1 MDASCIVHVFRRIK
15 RRRLFTLNISNV
27 QACIGGIFVTVTLV
41 ICFLNFE
48 LIRKQFEAQSAADV
62 NSWRLAHLSKACKKW
77 NNGGHSNLQPAF
89 YLHSKNHSL
98 VYCLVFKAATSSWF
112 YNFNSW
118 AGYSEYEI
126 MHIDNLFL
134 ARKFYPKENRLTLM
148 QSMEHSFSFL
158 VVRHP
163 FERLMSAF
171 EDRLVSKKN
180 AYYARAAQA
189 IYKRYHPTGRGTI
202 SFRDFVQYIIDDVKY
217 NNGTIALDIHWCPI
231 NNLCTPCLARYDFI
245 VKLETYK
252 QDVETMIKAANLQGI
267 VKLAQVNQV
276 RKDAVA
282 TLAMKYFSQITQQ
295 QMDSLYSIYE
305 IDFELFGYSA
315 ETYFRIP
322 KALV

>member
-1 MDASCIVHVFRRIK
+1 MGSIDGIK
-15 RRRLFTLNISNV
+15 GTESPR
-27 QACIGGIFVTVTLV
+27 
-41 ICFLNFE
+41 
-48 LIRKQFEAQSAADV
+48 
-62 NSWRLAHLSKACKKW
+62 SKVDT
-77 NNGGHSNLQPAF
+77 
-89 YLHSKNHSL
+89 KNHSL

-148 QSMEHSFSFL
+148 QSMEHSFSFI

-180 AYYARAAQA
+180 AYYTRVAQA
-189 IYKRYHPTGRGTI
+189 IYKRYHPIGRGSI
-202 SFRDFVQYIIDDVKY
+202 SFRDFVQYIIDDVEH

-245 VKLETYK
+245 IKLETYK
-252 QDVETMIKAANLQGI
+252 QDVENMIRATNLQGV
-267 VKLAQVNQV
+267 VKLAQLFQF
-276 RKDAVA
+276 K
-282 TLAMKYFSQITQQ
+282 TLSWTI
-295 QMDSLYSIYE
+295 S
-305 IDFELFGYSA
+305 FELEVPEKNAGLYYELDECKFILLDRNNLKIS
-315 ETYFRIP
+315 FP
-322 KALV
+322 PALYLIT